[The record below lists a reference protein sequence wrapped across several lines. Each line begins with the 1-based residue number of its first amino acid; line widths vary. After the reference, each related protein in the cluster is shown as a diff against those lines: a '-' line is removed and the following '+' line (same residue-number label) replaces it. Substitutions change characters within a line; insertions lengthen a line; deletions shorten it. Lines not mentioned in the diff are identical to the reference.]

1 MKNEYCKILTFYA
14 ISPIHAGSGSMIS
27 AIDLPIQRE
36 RHTNWPHIQASSV
49 KGALRDHYRNFSPQN
64 DEKLINFIFGSDYE
78 NDNLP
83 GNPEESIPGCIAV
96 TDAKLLAFPVRS
108 NVAPFLWIT
117 CPLAI
122 QRLYS
127 DLEFTGSPVHFQVD
141 SLKLKKEEG
150 MWVQN
155 KIIRNKINSKD
166 KNILLEDTVVKIERE
181 IYYKELW
188 DMILPANINRLLLVE
203 DEIYTYL
210 VETATEIQTQIKIDS
225 NSGTTKTGSLRYQ
238 ELLPADSFLYTLVY
252 FKDKYV
258 PDYPKKNEYE
268 DEDEE
273 KEEKKEKEDEKALE
287 ELYNQVKNLQMEAII
302 KSVETTINGFI
313 QIGGDYTLGR
323 GLCAIE
329 WKTLSK

>member
-1 MKNEYCKILTFYA
+1 MKNEHCKILTFYA

-141 SLKLKKEEG
+141 SLKKEEG
-150 MWVQN
+150 MWV
-155 KIIRNKINSKD
+155 RNEINSKD

-181 IYYKELW
+181 IDYKELW

-258 PDYPKKNEYE
+258 PDYPKKNE
-268 DEDEE
+268 E
-273 KEEKKEKEDEKALE
+273 KEKNEEDEKALE
-287 ELYNQVKNLQMEAII
+287 ELYNQVKNKKMEAII

-323 GLCAIE
+323 GLCAINWAE
-329 WKTLSK
+329 DSAL

>member
-1 MKNEYCKILTFYA
+1 MKNEHCKILTFYA

-122 QRLYS
+122 QRLYG
-127 DLEFTGSPVHFQVD
+127 DLEFTGYPVHFQVD

-150 MWVQN
+150 MWV
-155 KIIRNKINSKD
+155 RNKINSND

-181 IYYKELW
+181 IDYKEPW

-258 PDYPKKNEYE
+258 PDYPKKNE
-268 DEDEE
+268 E
-273 KEEKKEKEDEKALE
+273 KEKNEEDEKALE

-323 GLCAIE
+323 GLCAIK
-329 WKTLSK
+329 WITLSK

>member
-1 MKNEYCKILTFYA
+1 MKNEHCKILTFYA

-96 TDAKLLAFPVRS
+96 TDTKLLAFPVRS

-122 QRLYS
+122 QRLNS

-141 SLKLKKEEG
+141 SLKKEEG
-150 MWVQN
+150 MWV
-155 KIIRNKINSKD
+155 RNEINSKD

-181 IYYKELW
+181 GGEGEIDYKKPW

-258 PDYPKKNEYE
+258 PDYPKKNE
-268 DEDEE
+268 E
-273 KEEKKEKEDEKALE
+273 KEKNEEDEKALE

-323 GLCAIE
+323 GLCAIK
-329 WKTLSK
+329 WITLSK

>member
-1 MKNEYCKILTFYA
+1 MKHEHCKILTFYA

-127 DLEFTGSPVHFQVD
+127 DLEFTGSPVHFQVQVD

-150 MWVQN
+150 MWV
-155 KIIRNKINSKD
+155 RNKINSID

-181 IYYKELW
+181 IDYKEPW

-238 ELLPADSFLYTLVY
+238 ELLPADSFLYTLMY

-258 PDYPKKNEYE
+258 PDYPKKNE
-268 DEDEE
+268 E
-273 KEEKKEKEDEKALE
+273 KEKNEEDEKALE

-323 GLCAIE
+323 GLCAIK
-329 WKTLSK
+329 WITLSK

>member
-1 MKNEYCKILTFYA
+1 MKNEHCKILTFYA

-122 QRLYS
+122 QRLNS

-141 SLKLKKEEG
+141 SLKKEEG
-150 MWVQN
+150 MWV
-155 KIIRNKINSKD
+155 RNEINSKD

-181 IYYKELW
+181 GGEGEIDYKKPW

-258 PDYPKKNEYE
+258 PDYPKKNE
-268 DEDEE
+268 E
-273 KEEKKEKEDEKALE
+273 KEKNEEDEKALE

-323 GLCAIE
+323 GLCAIK
-329 WKTLSK
+329 WITLSK

>member
-1 MKNEYCKILTFYA
+1 MKNEHCKILTFYA

-49 KGALRDHYRNFSPQN
+49 KGALRDHYRNYTPQK

-122 QRLYS
+122 QRLNR
-127 DLEFTGSPVHFQVD
+127 DLDFTGTTKRFQLESVEKEKGIWIRHD
-141 SLKLKKEEG
+141 SNCK
-150 MWVQN
+150 QQ
-155 KIIRNKINSKD
+155 
-166 KNILLEDTVVKIERE
+166 NILLEDIVVSVEEE
-181 IYYKELW
+181 INQESLNL
-188 DMILPANINRLLLVE
+188 IVPSNINRLLLVE
-203 DEIYTYL
+203 DEIFTYL
-210 VETATEIQTQIKIDS
+210 VDTATEIQTQIKIDS
-225 NSGTTKTGSLRYQ
+225 DSGTTKTGSLRYQ
-238 ELLPADSFLYTLVY
+238 ELLPSDSFLYSLVY

-258 PDYPKKNEYE
+258 PDYPKNDYP
-268 DEDEE
+268 
-273 KEEKKEKEDEKALE
+273 KKEKTRDGNEDKDKE
-287 ELYNQVKNLQMEAII
+287 ELEKLYNKVKSLQMENII
-302 KSVETTINGFI
+302 QNVENAINGFL
-313 QIGGDYTLGR
+313 QVGGDYTLGR
-323 GLCAIE
+323 GLCAIK
-329 WKTLSK
+329 WITLSK